1 VRRAAGVSAAAAAL
15 ALALSTP
22 VLAQPG
28 TPQTQWMGA
37 MIGAHV
43 GVDYLFEGFLIGG
56 QGHLLLDP
64 WGRVSLIP
72 SAEYEIRRGLRDWQ
86 ANLDAAVM
94 PIPGVYVGG
103 GLSYRNSIF
112 EEEVGRETLRGY
124 SVFVGYRA
132 PPAPGRFVPQI
143 ELRWSFI
150 GDIRPRMLTAGVNY
164 PLLLFR

>member
-1 VRRAAGVSAAAAAL
+1 VRRAGGVFAAAAAIL
-15 ALALSTP
+15 FTISP
-22 VLAQPG
+22 PISAQPAATG
-28 TPQTQWMGA
+28 PYMGA

-86 ANLDAAVM
+86 ANVDAAVM
-94 PIPGVYVGG
+94 PLSGLYLGG
-103 GLSYRNSIF
+103 GVSYRNSIF
-112 EEEVGRETLRGY
+112 DEEVGRETVQGY

-132 PPAPGRFVPQI
+132 PAAPRRFVPQI

-164 PLLLFR
+164 PLFLFR